1 MAIELQHLHPG
12 HDDEL
17 SRLKARIAELERMD
31 TEHTLQIAKMNGYI
45 NHLEEELETSKRK
58 EKESRELADPYTL
71 YCEASA
77 ETLRKALGEYRWHRP
92 CDERPPEWSCV
103 IVYFHDEESR
113 EEQYRLAVYSKE
125 NGWEVDDEVVYKT
138 AEIEAWHPLPIPP
151 EEEQ

>member
-1 MAIELQHLHPG
+1 MHHLHPS
-12 HDDEL
+12 HDDEQTH
-17 SRLKARIAELERMD
+17 LKARIAELERMV

-113 EEQYRLAVYSKE
+113 EGQYRLAVYSKE